1 MKSLMFSKVFN
12 GVHCLSFFFKAKKIK
27 GKVFYKIWL
36 VSES

>member
-1 MKSLMFSKVFN
+1 MFSKVFN
-12 GVHCLSFFFKAKKIK
+12 GVHCLFFFFPKAKKIK

>member
-1 MKSLMFSKVFN
+1 MFSKVFN
-12 GVHCLSFFFKAKKIK
+12 GVHCLFFFFFPKAKKIK